1 MTAADAAGSAGSAD
15 AVGSLGAPP
24 QWPATTASVRLHD
37 LFLRF
42 NRWAVPVLRSPVG
55 ALFMNPLAGYAMLLR
70 TRGRRS
76 GAPRYAPLNY
86 AIVDGA
92 VYCLA
97 GFGRRTHWFR
107 NLCAEPRVAV
117 RLPLRWVDGVAE
129 EVMDPAERL
138 RAVRAVLHG
147 AGFAGFLVGANPW
160 SVPDDVLLA
169 KTAGLPV
176 VRVRRVDGGPIVAG
190 PADPGGWL
198 WVPVVGAQLWF
209 SRWLRR
215 RLAGRR

>member
-1 MTAADAAGSAGSAD
+1 
-15 AVGSLGAPP
+15 
-24 QWPATTASVRLHD
+24 
-37 LFLRF
+37 
-42 NRWAVPVLRSPVG
+42 
-55 ALFMNPLAGYAMLLR
+55 MNPLAGYAMLLR

-76 GAPRYAPLNY
+76 GASRFAPLNY

-117 RLPLRWVDGVAE
+117 RLPLRWIEGVAE
-129 EVMDPAERL
+129 EVTDPDERL
-138 RAVRAVLHG
+138 RAVRAVLHA
-147 AGFAGFLVGANPW
+147 AGWAGFLVGANPW
-160 SVPDDVLLA
+160 SAPDDVLRA

-176 VRVRRVDGGPIVAG
+176 VRVRRVDGDSIVPG

-198 WVPVVGAQLWF
+198 WVPIVGAQLWF
-209 SRWLRR
+209 ARRLRR
-215 RLAGRR
+215 RLVGSR